1 MEKLKIKNKE
11 MKGFEIS
18 KLNSVVA
25 DDDLEKNQKKK
36 ILKRGSIYVIFIMI
50 IESFCNIKFHSL

>member
-25 DDDLEKNQKKK
+25 DNDLEKNQKKK
-36 ILKRGSIYVIFIMI
+36 F
-50 IESFCNIKFHSL
+50 